1 MEKNT
6 MAQFEVRNLIEA
18 FGSVITGLDLA
29 KAFDD
34 ETRARLR
41 EPFFER
47 GALAFGGLDID
58 TVSQDRLCRMLCGDD
73 ERNAGQRNPQYVS
86 NTEKGGAAPYGRLL
100 YHADMMWH
108 PQPFQVLSLYG
119 QKVEP
124 GAATTSLASGV
135 VAWER
140 LPAQLRE
147 KVETLQARHVTGTV
161 LSRGGD
167 DLLQSNREQ
176 EISTVKP
183 VKVIHP
189 RTGKPILYVSQQ
201 TTREIVGLAPDDSE
215 ALLQELFSYIYAPEV
230 VYEHV
235 WQEGDLLVFD
245 NIAMQHARSNV
256 ELHGP
261 KRTLRKV
268 IAPVPKVAMEAPT
281 FEKVRQAAN

>member
-1 MEKNT
+1 
-6 MAQFEVRNLIEA
+6 MAQFEVRNLIDA
-18 FGSVITGLDLA
+18 FGSVVTGLDLT
-29 KAFDD
+29 KPFDD
-34 ETRARLR
+34 EVRARLR
-41 EPFFER
+41 DIFYER
-47 GALAFGGLDID
+47 GALVFRGLDID
-58 TVSQDRLCRMLCGDD
+58 TTSQDRLCRMLCGAD
-73 ERNAGQRNPQYVS
+73 ERDAGQRNPQYVS

-100 YHADMMWH
+100 YHGDMMWH

-140 LPAQLRE
+140 LPVQLRA
-147 KVETLQARHVTGTV
+147 KVEPLQARHVTGTV

-183 VKVIHP
+183 VKLIHP

-201 TTREIVGLAPDDSE
+201 CTRDIVGLGPDESE

-235 WQEGDLLVFD
+235 WQDGDLLVFD
-245 NIAMQHARSNV
+245 NLALQHARSNV

-268 IAPVPKVAMEAPT
+268 IAPVPKVAMESPT
-281 FEKVRQAAN
+281 FDKVAQAAD

>member
-1 MEKNT
+1 
-6 MAQFEVRNLIEA
+6 MAQFEVRNLIDA
-18 FGSVITGLDLA
+18 FGSVITGLDLT
-29 KAFDD
+29 KPFDD
-34 ETRARLR
+34 EVRARLR
-41 EPFFER
+41 GVFYER
-47 GALAFGGLDID
+47 GALVFRGLDID
-58 TVSQDRLCRMLCGDD
+58 TTSQDRLCRMLCGDD

-124 GAATTSLASGV
+124 GSATTSLASGV
-135 VAWER
+135 AGWER
-140 LPAQLRE
+140 LPAQLRA
-147 KVETLQARHVTGTV
+147 KVETLQALHVTGTV
-161 LSRGGD
+161 LSRGGE

-183 VKVIHP
+183 VKIVHP

-201 TTREIVGLAPDDSE
+201 TTREIVGLKPDESE
-215 ALLQELFSYIYAPEV
+215 ALLQELFSYNYAPEV

-235 WQEGDLLVFD
+235 WRDGDLLVFD
-245 NIAMQHARSNV
+245 NLALQHARSNV

-268 IAPVPKVAMEAPT
+268 IAPVPKVSMEAPT
-281 FEKVRQAAN
+281 FDKVAQAAD